1 MGQLITMFLTILA
14 AELGDKTQIATLLFA
29 AERKGAAP
37 SVFIASAS
45 ALVLGAAVSVVLGA
59 YGGRWLQNVP
69 LKLLAGI
76 GFIVIG
82 VWSLVQYY
90 QGE

>member
-1 MGQLITMFLTILA
+1 MGQLLTMFVTIFV

-29 AERKGAAP
+29 SERKDAP
-37 SVFIASAS
+37 LSVFLVCAG
-45 ALVLGAAVSVVLGA
+45 ALVLGTAIAVSLGA
-59 YGGRWLQNVP
+59 FGGRYMQNVP

-82 VWSLVQYY
+82 IWSLLQYY

>member
-1 MGQLITMFLTILA
+1 MGQLVTMFLTILI

-29 AERKGAAP
+29 AERKDQAVA
-37 SVFIASAS
+37 VFIASAS
-45 ALVLGAAVSVVLGA
+45 ALVLGAAISVVLGA
-59 YGGRWLQNVP
+59 YGGRWLEHVP

-82 VWSLVQYY
+82 AWSLLQYY
-90 QGE
+90 QGD